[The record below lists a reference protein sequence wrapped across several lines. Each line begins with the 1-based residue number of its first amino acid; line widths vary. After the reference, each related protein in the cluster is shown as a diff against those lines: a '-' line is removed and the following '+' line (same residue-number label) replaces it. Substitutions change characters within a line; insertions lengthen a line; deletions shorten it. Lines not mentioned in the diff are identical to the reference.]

1 MFKKT
6 LIAMAVASVVAAPI
20 ASADVKISGVVEQT
34 FTDTDNSGE
43 GYTASTFNMLNIT
56 ASEDLGNGMSAF
68 AKYNMLTKAG
78 TSTGEVDGDM
88 VVGIS
93 SGFGTIVAG
102 TMEDF
107 TEGKLAAM
115 MSMEGTTANELS
127 GNANRTAG
135 GLAYVSPTMNGL
147 HFGIAG
153 YAGTGA
159 ADTSNFD
166 AVDVA
171 VFYDNGPLSIKV
183 AQETLN
189 NATANVVATVNAV
202 AATTAAGT
210 ADQKTTSIGASYV
223 VGDLKVAALSVKREN
238 QRVNAS
244 NAVQA
249 DSTDFM
255 FKGTYK
261 MGNNSLTL
269 GYAKD
274 DSDTTGDNDVTSVE
288 LIHNFSSR
296 TSAYVGFSNNDAT
309 AAADDS
315 TFFGLKHKF

>member
-34 FTDTDNSGE
+34 FTDTENDANGMD
-43 GYTASTFNMLNIT
+43 TATFNMLNVS

-68 AKYNMLTKAG
+68 AKFSLLDKDGLNG
-78 TSTGEVDGDM
+78 TTNNADQT
-88 VVGIS
+88 VGLS
-93 SGFGTIVAG
+93 GGFGTIVAG

-127 GNANRTAG
+127 GNAGRAQG

-189 NATANVVATVNAV
+189 NATANAV
-202 AATTAAGT
+202 AATATTAAGT

-238 QRVNAS
+238 QRVKDS

>member
-34 FTDTDNSGE
+34 FTDTENDANGMD
-43 GYTASTFNMLNIT
+43 TATFNMLNVS

-68 AKYNMLTKAG
+68 AKFSLLDKDGLNG
-78 TSTGEVDGDM
+78 TTNNADQT
-88 VVGIS
+88 VGLS
-93 SGFGTIVAG
+93 GGFGTIVAG

-127 GNANRTAG
+127 GNAGRTQG

-189 NATANVVATVNAV
+189 NATANAIVPTA

>member
-34 FTDTDNSGE
+34 FTDTDNSGQ

-56 ASEDLGNGMSAF
+56 TSEDLGNGMSAF

-78 TSTGEVDGDM
+78 TSTGETNGDM

-127 GNANRTAG
+127 GNAGRTQG

-189 NATANVVATVNAV
+189 NATANVVA
-202 AATTAAGT
+202 ATAITAAGT

>member
-56 ASEDLGNGMSAF
+56 TSEDLGNGMSAF

-78 TSTGEVDGDM
+78 TSTGETNGDM

-93 SGFGTIVAG
+93 GGFGTIVAG

-189 NATANVVATVNAV
+189 NATANVVA
-202 AATTAAGT
+202 ATAITAAGT

>member
-34 FTDTDNSGE
+34 FTDTENDANGMD
-43 GYTASTFNMLNIT
+43 TDTFNMLNVS

-78 TSTGEVDGDM
+78 TSIDETNGDM

-93 SGFGTIVAG
+93 GGFGTIVAG

-189 NATANVVATVNAV
+189 NATANVVAAT
-202 AATTAAGT
+202 ATTVAGT

>member
-68 AKYNMLTKAG
+68 AKLNHLTKTG
-78 TSTGEVDGDM
+78 LQSTQTDGDQ

-93 SGFGTIVAG
+93 GGFGTIVAG

-127 GNANRTAG
+127 GNAGRTQG

-189 NATANVVATVNAV
+189 NATANAV
-202 AATTAAGT
+202 AATATTAAGT

-238 QRVNAS
+238 QRVTAS

>member
-78 TSTGEVDGDM
+78 TSTGEADGDM

-189 NATANVVATVNAV
+189 NATANAV
-202 AATTAAGT
+202 AATATTAAGT

>member
-34 FTDTDNSGE
+34 FTDTENDANGMD
-43 GYTASTFNMLNIT
+43 TSTFNMLNVS

-68 AKYNMLTKAG
+68 AKYNMLTK
-78 TSTGEVDGDM
+78 TGRSVDETNGDM

-127 GNANRTAG
+127 GNAGRTQG

-189 NATANVVATVNAV
+189 NATANAIVPTA

>member
-6 LIAMAVASVVAAPI
+6 LIAAAVATVASSVAM
-20 ASADVKISGVVEQT
+20 ADVSISGAVEQT

-56 ASEDLGNGMSAF
+56 TSEDLGNGMSAF

-78 TSTGEVDGDM
+78 TSTGETNGDM

-93 SGFGTIVAG
+93 GGFGTIVAG

-127 GNANRTAG
+127 GNAGRTQG

-189 NATANVVATVNAV
+189 NATANVVA
-202 AATTAAGT
+202 ATAITAAGT

-238 QRVNAS
+238 QRVKDS

>member
-56 ASEDLGNGMSAF
+56 TSEDLGNGMSAF
-68 AKYNMLTKAG
+68 AKYNMLTKLG
-78 TSTGEVDGDM
+78 TSTDETNGDM

-189 NATANVVATVNAV
+189 NATANVVAAT
-202 AATTAAGT
+202 ATTVAGT

-238 QRVNAS
+238 QRVTAS

>member
-34 FTDTDNSGE
+34 FTDTENDANGMD
-43 GYTASTFNMLNIT
+43 TDTFNMLNVS

-68 AKYNMLTKAG
+68 AKYNMLTK
-78 TSTGEVDGDM
+78 TGRSVDETNGDM

-93 SGFGTIVAG
+93 GGFGTIVAG

-107 TEGKLAAM
+107 TEGKLASM

-127 GNANRTAG
+127 GNAGRTQG

-189 NATANVVATVNAV
+189 NATANVVA
-202 AATTAAGT
+202 ATAITAAGT

>member
-34 FTDTDNSGE
+34 FTDTENDANGMD
-43 GYTASTFNMLNIT
+43 TATFNMLNVS

-78 TSTGEVDGDM
+78 TSTGETNGDM

-107 TEGKLAAM
+107 TEGKLASM

-127 GNANRTAG
+127 GNAPRTPG

-189 NATANVVATVNAV
+189 NATANAV
-202 AATTAAGT
+202 AATATTAAGT

-238 QRVNAS
+238 QRVTAS

>member
-34 FTDTDNSGE
+34 FTDTENDANGMD
-43 GYTASTFNMLNIT
+43 TATFNMLNVS

-78 TSTGEVDGDM
+78 TSIDETNGDM

-93 SGFGTIVAG
+93 GGFGTIVAG

-189 NATANVVATVNAV
+189 NATANVVA
-202 AATTAAGT
+202 ATAITAAGT

>member
-34 FTDTDNSGE
+34 FTDTENDANGMD
-43 GYTASTFNMLNIT
+43 TDTFNMLNVS

-78 TSTGEVDGDM
+78 TSTDETNGDM

-153 YAGTGA
+153 YAATAA

-189 NATANVVATVNAV
+189 NATANVVAAV

>member
-34 FTDTDNSGE
+34 FTDTENDANGMD
-43 GYTASTFNMLNIT
+43 TATFNMLNVS

-68 AKYNMLTKAG
+68 AKFSLLDKDGLNG
-78 TSTGEVDGDM
+78 TTNNGDQT
-88 VVGIS
+88 VGLS
-93 SGFGTIVAG
+93 GGFGTIVAG

-107 TEGKLAAM
+107 TEGKLASM

-127 GNANRTAG
+127 GNAGRTQG

-189 NATANVVATVNAV
+189 NATANAV
-202 AATTAAGT
+202 AATATTAAGT

>member
-34 FTDTDNSGE
+34 FTDTENDANGMD
-43 GYTASTFNMLNIT
+43 TATFNMLNVS

-68 AKYNMLTKAG
+68 AKYNMLTK
-78 TSTGEVDGDM
+78 TGRSVDETNGDM

-93 SGFGTIVAG
+93 GGFGTIVAG

-107 TEGKLAAM
+107 TEGKLASM

-127 GNANRTAG
+127 GNAGRTQG

-189 NATANVVATVNAV
+189 NATANVVA
-202 AATTAAGT
+202 ATAITAAGT

-238 QRVNAS
+238 QRVTAS

>member
-56 ASEDLGNGMSAF
+56 TSEDLGNGMSAF
-68 AKYNMLTKAG
+68 AKYNMLTKLG
-78 TSTGEVDGDM
+78 TSTDETNGDM

-127 GNANRTAG
+127 GNAGRTQG

-189 NATANVVATVNAV
+189 NATANAV
-202 AATTAAGT
+202 AATATTAAGT

-238 QRVNAS
+238 QRVTAS

>member
-34 FTDTDNSGE
+34 FTDTENDANGMD
-43 GYTASTFNMLNIT
+43 TATFNMLNVS

-68 AKYNMLTKAG
+68 AKYNMLTK
-78 TSTGEVDGDM
+78 TGRSIDETNGDM

-189 NATANVVATVNAV
+189 NATANAV
-202 AATTAAGT
+202 AVTATTAAGT

>member
-78 TSTGEVDGDM
+78 TSTGETNGDM

-189 NATANVVATVNAV
+189 NATANVVAAT
-202 AATTAAGT
+202 ATTAAGT

>member
-34 FTDTDNSGE
+34 FTDTENDANGMD
-43 GYTASTFNMLNIT
+43 TDTFNMLNVS

-78 TSTGEVDGDM
+78 TSIDETNGDM

-93 SGFGTIVAG
+93 GGFGTIVAG

-127 GNANRTAG
+127 GNAGRTQG

-189 NATANVVATVNAV
+189 NATANVVA
-202 AATTAAGT
+202 ATAITAAGT

-315 TFFGLKHKF
+315 TLADCPPRH

>member
-78 TSTGEVDGDM
+78 TSTGETNGDM

-189 NATANVVATVNAV
+189 NATANAV
-202 AATTAAGT
+202 AATATTAAGT

>member
-1 MFKKT
+1 
-6 LIAMAVASVVAAPI
+6 MAVASVVAAPI

-34 FTDTDNSGE
+34 FTDTENDANGMD
-43 GYTASTFNMLNIT
+43 AATFNMLNVS

-68 AKYNMLTKAG
+68 AKYNMLTK
-78 TSTGEVDGDM
+78 TGRSVDETNGDM

-93 SGFGTIVAG
+93 GGFGTIVAG

-189 NATANVVATVNAV
+189 NATANAV
-202 AATTAAGT
+202 AATATTAAGT

-238 QRVNAS
+238 QRVTAS